1 MESFPTQQ
9 NNIIIIICHKQTIVK
24 HLLLYH
30 NIILL
35 PYFVLGKTETVFSD
49 FIWLTG

>member
-1 MESFPTQQ
+1 MASFPTQQ
-9 NNIIIIICHKQTIVK
+9 NNIIIISHKQTIVK
-24 HLLLYH
+24 HLLH

-49 FIWLTG
+49 LIWLTG